1 MPRADEEK
9 NVGLIGKQFGMPSG
23 VLGRIAARFM
33 ARNNRDF
40 NEQLVKLVAAS
51 TPRPRVVAELGFG
64 PGVGL
69 ASLLNAF
76 PDAQVLGADPSP
88 TVLSEAQARNRDAI
102 SSGRLRLFTGD
113 ARSLRNQGPI
123 DLIVAVH
130 VVYFWHN
137 STDSLRQVK
146 EVLSRDGLL
155 VLGYQ
160 LKHDMPQS
168 AQRDFPKEGHRLY
181 ESDDEVRDVLL
192 EAGLTPQAVTVLGS
206 PQSPLGRVL
215 IAHPT

>member
-1 MPRADEEK
+1 M
-9 NVGLIGKQFGMPSG
+9 GLIGKQFGMPSG

-40 NEQLVKLVAAS
+40 NDQLVKLVAAS

-69 ASLLNAF
+69 AALLDAF
-76 PDAQVLGADPSP
+76 PGAQVLRADPSP
-88 TVLSEAQARNRDAI
+88 AVLSEAQARNRDAV

-113 ARSLRNQGPI
+113 ARSLRGQAPI

-130 VVYFWHN
+130 VLYFWHN
-137 STDSLRQVK
+137 PTESLRQVK
-146 EVLSRDGLL
+146 DVLSGDGRL

-160 LKHDMPQS
+160 LKQDMPPA

-181 ESDDEVRDVLL
+181 ESDEAVRDVLL
-192 EAGLTPQAVTVLGS
+192 EAGLTPQEATVLGS
-206 PQSPLGRVL
+206 PQSPLGRVMT
-215 IAHPT
+215 ARSS